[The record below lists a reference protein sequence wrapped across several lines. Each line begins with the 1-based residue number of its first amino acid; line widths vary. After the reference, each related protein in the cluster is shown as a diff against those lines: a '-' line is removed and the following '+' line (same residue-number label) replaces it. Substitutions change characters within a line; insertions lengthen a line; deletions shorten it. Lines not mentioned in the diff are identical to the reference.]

1 MTCFTNRGYH
11 RHSIDIDTSMSIE
24 SESMTSCYSLVINN
38 HHDKYT
44 TCVPRVVMWN
54 SVNTSLYLQA
64 VIKATSSLK
73 LERKCSYFTRY
84 RKWFEEM
91 RQSAL
96 QRHISLT
103 SLSIK
108 SDGEE
113 ELYNPEE
120 IIVVSKA
127 LKALG
132 VSVNWNFY
140 HLQLVLV

>member
-1 MTCFTNRGYH
+1 MINVLHVCR
-11 RHSIDIDTSMSIE
+11 E
-24 SESMTSCYSLVINN
+24 LSCGILLIS
-38 HHDKYT
+38 
-44 TCVPRVVMWN
+44 
-54 SVNTSLYLQA
+54 SLYLQA

-127 LKALG
+127 LKASGL
-132 VSVNWNFY
+132 SVNWNWNFY
-140 HLQLVLV
+140 HPQLVLVRYGI

>member
-1 MTCFTNRGYH
+1 M
-11 RHSIDIDTSMSIE
+11 
-24 SESMTSCYSLVINN
+24 
-38 HHDKYT
+38 
-44 TCVPRVVMWN
+44 
-54 SVNTSLYLQA
+54 
-64 VIKATSSLK
+64 IKANSSLK
-73 LERKCSYFTRY
+73 LERKCSYFARY

-113 ELYNPEE
+113 ELYNPDE

-127 LKALG
+127 LRAVG
-132 VSVNWNFY
+132 VSVNWNWNFY
-140 HLQLVLV
+140 HLQLVLDQYGI

>member
-1 MTCFTNRGYH
+1 MINVLHVCR
-11 RHSIDIDTSMSIE
+11 E
-24 SESMTSCYSLVINN
+24 LSCGILLIS
-38 HHDKYT
+38 
-44 TCVPRVVMWN
+44 
-54 SVNTSLYLQA
+54 SLYLQA

-103 SLSIK
+103 SLSMK

-113 ELYNPEE
+113 ELYNTEE
-120 IIVVSKA
+120 IIEDS
-127 LKALG
+127 
-132 VSVNWNFY
+132 
-140 HLQLVLV
+140 